1 MNFKRLAAM
10 TWARSLEFLR
20 DRSALGWNFAFP
32 LLMVAG
38 FAWIFSGPSQP
49 LFKVAVLLPAGQTLE
64 SVGNPVGLAPGV
76 EFYLEQD
83 EAIARSKVARHR
95 IDLAID
101 FSQTPPRYFINPG
114 SQKGTV
120 AEAVL
125 RSSGQLGTGFAD
137 ARALPHAERIEEAGE
152 GIRYVDWA
160 APGVLGMN
168 LMFSCLFGIGYV
180 IVRYRKSGYLK
191 RLKATPLTAAEFIVA
206 QLLSRLVLT
215 FIVTTVVF
223 VGCNYFLQFRMEGSY
238 WLLALVTLVGSY
250 SMIAMGLVISARV
263 TSEELAGGLL
273 NLLSW
278 PMMVLSGVFFSLDGA
293 PAAVQWASQL
303 FPLTH
308 LLTAARAIMLDG
320 AGLASAAVATP
331 LLVLGACSV
340 VFTVLGAIGFR
351 WTQD

>member
-1 MNFKRLAAM
+1 MNLKRLGAM

-49 LFKVAVLLPAGQTLE
+49 LFKVAVLMPAGTTLTTA
-64 SVGNPVGLAPGV
+64 SHPVAAAPGV
-76 EFYLEQD
+76 QFYD
-83 EAIARSKVARHR
+83 EADETIARRKVAHHR

-101 FSQTPPRYFINPG
+101 FTQRPARYFVNPA
-114 SQKGTV
+114 SDKGAA
-120 AEAVL
+120 AEAL
-125 RSSGQLGTGFAD
+125 LKGSGNLANGTAPD
-137 ARALPHAERIEEAGE
+137 AIRIEEAGE

-160 APGVLGMN
+160 VPGVLGIN

-191 RLKATPLTAAEFIVA
+191 RLNATPLTAAEFIVA

-215 FIVTTVVF
+215 FLVTAVVF
-223 VGCNYFLQFRMEGSY
+223 FGSNLFLHFRMEGSY
-238 WLLALVTLVGSY
+238 WLLALVTAVGSY

-278 PMMVLSGVFFSLDGA
+278 PMMVLSGVFFSLDGT
-293 PAAVQWASQL
+293 PQAVQWASQL

-308 LLTAARAIMLDG
+308 LLSAARAVMLDG
-320 AGLASAAVATP
+320 AGLTNAAVATP
-331 LLVLGACSV
+331 LLVLVACSV
-340 VFTVLGAIGFR
+340 VFTFLGALGFR

>member
-1 MNFKRLAAM
+1 MNLKRLMAM

-38 FAWIFSGPSQP
+38 FAWIFSGPPQP
-49 LFKVAVLLPAGQTLE
+49 LFTVSVLLPEGAPLTVA
-64 SVGNPVGLAPGV
+64 SHPFLAAPAV
-76 EFYLEQD
+76 QFYAET
-83 EAIARSKVARHR
+83 
-95 IDLAID
+95 DLA
-101 FSQTPPRYFINPG
+101 
-114 SQKGTV
+114 V
-120 AEAVL
+120 AEAKVSRHRNDLALDL
-125 RSSGQLGTGFAD
+125 RSSPGRYLINPESQKSVVLEAMLRGAGGATLQRTEATG
-137 ARALPHAERIEEAGE
+137 AR
-152 GIRYVDWA
+152 IRYVDWA
-160 APGVLGMN
+160 APGVLGVN
-168 LMFSCLFGIGYV
+168 LMFSCLFGMGYV

-191 RLKATPLTAAEFIVA
+191 RLNATPLTAAEFIVA

-215 FIVTTVVF
+215 FVVTAVVF
-223 VGCNYFLQFRMEGSY
+223 VGSNFFLHFKMEGSY
-238 WLLALVTLVGSY
+238 GLLALVTAVGSY

-293 PAAVQWASQL
+293 PSAVVWASQL

-308 LLTAARAIMLDG
+308 LLSAARAIMLDG
-320 AGLASAAVATP
+320 AGLASATVLTP
-331 LLVLGACSV
+331 LLVLLGCSL

>member
-1 MNFKRLAAM
+1 MNPLRLLAM

-32 LLMVAG
+32 LLLVAG
-38 FAWIFSGPSQP
+38 FAWIFSGPPQP
-49 LFKVAVLLPAGQTLE
+49 MFKVALLQPQGAPSAL
-64 SVGNPVGLAPGV
+64 LAAPGV
-76 EFYLEQD
+76 QFYLEHDLEQ
-83 EAIARSKVARHR
+83 ARAKVARHR

-101 FSQTPPRYFINPG
+101 FTQQPLRYFVNPA
-114 SQKGTV
+114 SQKGAAV
-120 AEAVL
+120 EAML
-125 RSSGQLGTGFAD
+125 KGTGT
-137 ARALPHAERIEEAGE
+137 LPSAGEQTVQRIEETGQ
-152 GIRYVDWA
+152 GMRYVDWA

-206 QLLSRLVLT
+206 QLLSRLILT
-215 FIVTTVVF
+215 MAVTVTVF
-223 VGCNYFLQFRMEGSY
+223 VGCNFFLHFRMEGSY
-238 WLLALVTLVGSY
+238 LLLFLVTALGSY
-250 SMIAMGLVISARV
+250 SMIAMGLVVSARV

-293 PAAVQWASQL
+293 PQAVQWASEL

-320 AGLASAAVATP
+320 ATLASHDVWQS
-331 LLVLGACSV
+331 LLVLALCSAL
-340 VFTVLGAIGFR
+340 FTALGALGFR
-351 WTQD
+351 WTQE